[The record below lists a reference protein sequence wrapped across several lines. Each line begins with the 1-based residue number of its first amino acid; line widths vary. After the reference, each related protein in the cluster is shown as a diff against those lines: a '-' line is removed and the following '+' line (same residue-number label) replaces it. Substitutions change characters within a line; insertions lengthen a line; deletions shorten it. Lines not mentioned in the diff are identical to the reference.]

1 MCKAAFAS
9 SFGLALLVV
18 AAVVGCGGDAKGPT
32 GTISGSLLLNGKP
45 APAKTQVFFLSNTGD
60 ATSAEVAGDGT
71 FTIMG
76 VTVGSYQV
84 SVKPPAATS
93 EAVSPEE
100 AMRKMYGTEPGGK
113 GTDPNAFSPDANA
126 AIPAKYTSFS
136 DSGIT
141 FEVKEGSN
149 DFVLDMK

>member
-1 MCKAAFAS
+1 MRQALFAKS
-9 SFGLALLVV
+9 LRLALFGVL
-18 AAVVGCGGDAKGPT
+18 AVVGCGGDSKGPT
-32 GTISGSLLLNGKP
+32 GTISGKLTVNGQP

-84 SVKPPAATS
+84 SIKPPAATS
-93 EAVSPEE
+93 ENVSPEE
-100 AMRKMYGTEPGGK
+100 AMRMMYGTEPGGK
-113 GTDPNAFSPDANA
+113 GSNPNAFASEGAVK
-126 AIPAKYTSFS
+126 IPEKYTSFA

-141 FEVKEGSN
+141 FEVKEGVN
-149 DFVLDMK
+149 DFALDLK